1 MNRYI
6 DIFSKINSLSH
17 RSHQTI
23 SHKKQYPTEIYQP
36 RIATKTS
43 LRDKTPTKSR
53 KPHRNRTPTHKVH
66 NENFIRR

>member
-6 DIFSKINSLSH
+6 DLFSKIGSQSH
-17 RSHQTI
+17 RSHQTV
-23 SHKKQYPTEIYQP
+23 SHKKSYPTEIYP
-36 RIATKTS
+36 RITTKSS

-66 NENFIRR
+66 HENIVRR